1 MAVNVKAHIQSH
13 TAPPRPSTGARED
26 TYRLSGHSGAQ
37 LLLIRRDGR
46 HVVRKTSAAHAKN
59 ERLLAQAELQR
70 QFLFSGVPV
79 PQVFESGIDEAGHAY
94 FEMDYIPGQTLAAVI
109 AEARPF
115 DLEPVEKALARLFG
129 FLRLTVSGTIAPE
142 AFTTKLAQ
150 IAACNSEICR
160 GFQSEISE
168 AARRLT
174 DADWTG
180 IPQSVG
186 HGDLTLENILVSA
199 ERGVMFID
207 CDSCFASSCWL
218 DAGKLFQDVIG
229 HWCLRALYRQP
240 GAALVNAVQ
249 QLDVLKPPLRR
260 LIGDIDAALPSRLS
274 QFAAFHLMRTLPYTH
289 DAATARF
296 VLDRLR
302 SVLAS

>member
-1 MAVNVKAHIQSH
+1 MSVKAQILNE
-13 TAPPRPSTGARED
+13 TAPSRQRAGGREES
-26 TYRLSGHSGAQ
+26 YRLSGHSGAH

-46 HVVRKTSAAHAKN
+46 HVVRKSAGSPAKN

-79 PQVFESGIDEAGHAY
+79 PQVFESGIDETGHAY

-115 DLEPVEKALARLFG
+115 DLAPVEQALARLFG
-129 FLRLTVSGTIAPE
+129 FLRLTASGTIAPD
-142 AFTTKLAQ
+142 AFTAKLAQ
-150 IAACNSEICR
+150 IAACPSEICR
-160 GFQSEISE
+160 SFHTEIAE
-168 AARRLT
+168 AAARLT
-174 DADWTG
+174 DADWSG

-186 HGDLTLENILVSA
+186 HGDLTLENILVSP

-218 DAGKLFQDVIG
+218 DAGKLFQDLAG

-249 QLDVLKPPLRR
+249 QLDVLKAPLRR
-260 LIGDIDAALPSRLS
+260 LASQMDAALPSRLS

-296 VLDRLR
+296 VLDRLER
-302 SVLAS
+302 VLAS

>member
-1 MAVNVKAHIQSH
+1 MSVKAQILSH

-26 TYRLSGHSGAQ
+26 TYRLSGHSGAH

-46 HVVRKTSAAHAKN
+46 HVVRKSAGSPAKN

-79 PQVFESGIDEAGHAY
+79 PQVFESGVDETGHAY

-129 FLRLTVSGTIAPE
+129 FLRLTVSGTIAPD
-142 AFTTKLAQ
+142 AFTAKLAQ

-160 GFQSEISE
+160 SFHAEIAE
-168 AARRLT
+168 AAARLT
-174 DADWTG
+174 AADWSG

-186 HGDLTLENILVSA
+186 HGDLTLENILVSP

-218 DAGKLFQDVIG
+218 DAGKLFQDLAG

-249 QLDVLKPPLRR
+249 QLDVLKAPLRR
-260 LIGDIDAALPSRLS
+260 LASEMDAALPSRLS

-296 VLDRLR
+296 VLDRLAR
-302 SVLAS
+302 VLAP